1 MFRIDSGLK
10 VFLHREAVDGRK
22 NINGLALLV
31 EQGLGLDPFA
41 QAAYVF
47 SNRRRDRIKILLW
60 DRNGFW
66 LLLKRLESDRFKWP
80 KDSDLVE
87 LTVEQLHWLL
97 EGINLSAMQPPD
109 LRRFALITRA
119 SRSWPARP
127 ARQRLLSGSCSSA
140 RSFAPRFLPTFSHPH
155 AVALRFVRRDQLTV
169 GLAPTRVRPC
179 WAHKKKTGAEAP
191 VSMHN

>member
-1 MFRIDSGLK
+1 MFRLDTRLK

-22 NINGLALLV
+22 SINGLALLV

-66 LLLKRLESDRFKWP
+66 LLIKRLEADRFKWP
-80 KDSDLVE
+80 KESDLVE

-97 EGINLSAMQPPD
+97 EGINLSAMQPH
-109 LRRFALITRA
+109 
-119 SRSWPARP
+119 PARNY
-127 ARQRLLSGSCSSA
+127 QR
-140 RSFAPRFLPTFSHPH
+140 
-155 AVALRFVRRDQLTV
+155 V
-169 GLAPTRVRPC
+169 G
-179 WAHKKKTGAEAP
+179 
-191 VSMHN
+191 